1 MYKKVKKF
9 FGAISPF
16 LKRIE
21 DDNIFAISG
30 QSAFFLLLALI
41 PFAMFAVSIL
51 QNLNI
56 PVSKFDRFFR
66 IIFNDAVSAQISNFL
81 GNVNKG
87 SVSVP
92 LITMFFTLWSAAQG
106 VHAITSGLN
115 RIHHTYENRNWF
127 LVRFRAMFYTVVFV
141 FILFAT
147 AFVIVLGSSIQN
159 AIAQHVPELPN
170 IVAVLYRFRFIIIF
184 VYLVFLFSFIYR
196 NLPNLT
202 PETRA
207 EYKFIYQLPGSLLC
221 AAAWILLS
229 WGISIYVGDFNGFSI
244 YGSLS
249 KVAVMMVWLY
259 FCILFLM
266 FGAEINCHYHVQ
278 IKYFID
284 NKILR
289 KNKKKKY

>member
-1 MYKKVKKF
+1 MYKKIKRI

-16 LKRIE
+16 LKKIE

-30 QSAFFLLLALI
+30 QSAFFMLLALI
-41 PFAMFAVSIL
+41 PFAMFSVSIL

-66 IIFNDAVSAQISNFL
+66 IIFNEAVSAQISNFL
-81 GNVNKG
+81 GNVNKS
-87 SVSVP
+87 SVSVS

-106 VHAITSGLN
+106 VHAITNGLN

-127 LVRFRAMFYTVVFV
+127 FVRFRAMFYTVVFV

-170 IVAVLYRFRFIIIF
+170 VVAVLYRFRFIIIF
-184 VYLVFLFSFIYR
+184 IYLVFLFSFIYR

-207 EYKFIYQLPGSLLC
+207 EYKFIYQLPGSLIC

-266 FGAEINCHYHVQ
+266 FGAEINSHYHIQ
-278 IKYFID
+278 IKSFID